1 MSNLI
6 FSNNFILLSDFIE
19 NNFFFFLLPL
29 RPELLTRKKM
39 NGFKFHLL
47 SNTHDYLFLA
57 QSANNMIIASIFIEL
72 CILLY
77 KMILSV
83 NFYILSNKNLLI
95 TFMQDMLNGRQI
107 N

>member
-1 MSNLI
+1 
-6 FSNNFILLSDFIE
+6 
-19 NNFFFFLLPL
+19 
-29 RPELLTRKKM
+29 
-39 NGFKFHLL
+39 
-47 SNTHDYLFLA
+47 
-57 QSANNMIIASIFIEL
+57 MIIAFIFIEL

>member
-1 MSNLI
+1 
-6 FSNNFILLSDFIE
+6 
-19 NNFFFFLLPL
+19 
-29 RPELLTRKKM
+29 
-39 NGFKFHLL
+39 
-47 SNTHDYLFLA
+47 
-57 QSANNMIIASIFIEL
+57 MIIASIFIEL